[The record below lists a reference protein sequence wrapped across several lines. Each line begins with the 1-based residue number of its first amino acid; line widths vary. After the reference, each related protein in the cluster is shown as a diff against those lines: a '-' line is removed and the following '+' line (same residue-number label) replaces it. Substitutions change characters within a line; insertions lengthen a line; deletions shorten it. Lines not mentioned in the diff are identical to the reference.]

1 METIDYLEI
10 INSLGKEEI
19 ESLYAGVARVLKT
32 CTALKQCVRR
42 LQEKVRKSIPCITD
56 EFSSLCYARFF
67 IERLPLTHKFASL
80 LQPMTQPGPGIEA
93 AVFSEIESILSLRR
107 GQRSDLVL
115 RRDLPDLT
123 LFSGLAGAATS
134 GFRPDPLYLLS
145 LTGRS
150 AYVDSMVARVLRNG
164 AVGYERDTLCSALR
178 KGIIDSSA
186 TSGQM
191 RLFLDLAAE
200 LKILILDEDETAR
213 LMMQY
218 REDEQVM
225 PALLRYGGENALTGL
240 SNFLGSMLDPEETS
254 IPALLRFIE
263 TLAQLGDDR
272 SVERLR
278 ALRRRISGLSPQ
290 LSEYLDL
297 SIGEITGRT
306 IGPAGASR
314 SGRVLVQCI
323 FYGDVALP
331 GQAGGGGLTTF
342 LNDLGNT
349 LVRDEGWEAVYT
361 LVLLP
366 VVTEGSTK
374 PLMQKSG
381 TGHHVIRVPVFFP
394 LHDEAKRFMMHEYE
408 LKRAIR
414 ISLEWRG
421 VDPDL
426 FHIRYT
432 DNASLAVMSL
442 GHELGKQVVFTLTP
456 DPHRNFVDREGKIQP
471 MTGETLFMNLNKLF
485 IADELVREADGLLL
499 IGHGQKNN
507 QVPPYFPQLMLDRAV
522 RTKPLEILAEGV
534 RPSLHFL
541 DGESAKSYVRLL
553 SNHEGR
559 YVLDDSFID
568 RPIMLNVGRLNP
580 LKGQHLLVETWARS
594 ALSERFN
601 LVLIGGNLQNPDPTE
616 SEVLDRIDE
625 IMTRNDQLRG
635 RFSHLSAVPN
645 PKVRLIEQS
654 IVEQVRSETPNVYVC
669 SSFKEE
675 FGISILEAM
684 AAGFLILAPQNGGVS
699 SYVKNGENGFLIDT
713 KDAPSLRE
721 DMEIV
726 LDTDRSSS
734 ALLHEI
740 AARGRQFVRRTFNID
755 RVAESFSRYYESIL

>member
-1 METIDYLEI
+1 
-10 INSLGKEEI
+10 
-19 ESLYAGVARVLKT
+19 
-32 CTALKQCVRR
+32 
-42 LQEKVRKSIPCITD
+42 
-56 EFSSLCYARFF
+56 
-67 IERLPLTHKFASL
+67 
-80 LQPMTQPGPGIEA
+80 
-93 AVFSEIESILSLRR
+93 
-107 GQRSDLVL
+107 
-115 RRDLPDLT
+115 
-123 LFSGLAGAATS
+123 
-134 GFRPDPLYLLS
+134 
-145 LTGRS
+145 
-150 AYVDSMVARVLRNG
+150 
-164 AVGYERDTLCSALR
+164 
-178 KGIIDSSA
+178 
-186 TSGQM
+186 
-191 RLFLDLAAE
+191 
-200 LKILILDEDETAR
+200 
-213 LMMQY
+213 
-218 REDEQVM
+218 
-225 PALLRYGGENALTGL
+225 
-240 SNFLGSMLDPEETS
+240 
-254 IPALLRFIE
+254 
-263 TLAQLGDDR
+263 
-272 SVERLR
+272 
-278 ALRRRISGLSPQ
+278 
-290 LSEYLDL
+290 
-297 SIGEITGRT
+297 
-306 IGPAGASR
+306 
-314 SGRVLVQCI
+314 
-323 FYGDVALP
+323 
-331 GQAGGGGLTTF
+331 
-342 LNDLGNT
+342 
-349 LVRDEGWEAVYT
+349 
-361 LVLLP
+361 
-366 VVTEGSTK
+366 
-374 PLMQKSG
+374 
-381 TGHHVIRVPVFFP
+381 
-394 LHDEAKRFMMHEYE
+394 
-408 LKRAIR
+408 
-414 ISLEWRG
+414 
-421 VDPDL
+421 
-426 FHIRYT
+426 
-432 DNASLAVMSL
+432 
-442 GHELGKQVVFTLTP
+442 
-456 DPHRNFVDREGKIQP
+456 
-471 MTGETLFMNLNKLF
+471 
-485 IADELVREADGLLL
+485 
-499 IGHGQKNN
+499 
-507 QVPPYFPQLMLDRAV
+507 MLDRAV